1 VAAPK
6 KPRVV
11 VRWPR
16 PSPAALARDTIGWW
30 AREFAQWHRERNFSE
45 RTVALRESYLDN
57 FAAWAEARGL
67 FYPSE
72 ITRPILDR
80 YQRTLFH
87 YRQASGKPLSFSAQH
102 ARLVAVRVYFKW
114 LMRRQVILANPASE
128 MELPRMP
135 VQLPRFVLTEAEAEA
150 VLRQPDVDDVLGLRD
165 RTMMEVL
172 YATGMRRSELVHL
185 QVFDVDLNRGTI
197 MIREGKGKR
206 DRVVPLGERAGLW
219 VQRYLDDSRPHLVA
233 AVDDGALFLTT
244 MGDPMTL
251 ARATDAVGEYVQAAD
266 LGKRGACHLFRH
278 TAATLMLE
286 GGADTRFIQAML
298 GHADISTTQVYTS
311 VSIHKLKQVHALT
324 HPGSKLAPRKD
335 DAAETPSED
344 DDMAKADLLSE
355 LAFEGDDERVDPVA
369 AKINA
374 SQNRGR

>member
-1 VAAPK
+1 MAAPK
-6 KPRVV
+6 KARVI

-30 AREFAQWHRERNFSE
+30 AHEYVAWVTERNYSV
-45 RTVALRESYLDN
+45 RTADLREGYLDN
-57 FAAWAEARGL
+57 FAAWCEARGL
-67 FYPSE
+67 YYPSE

-87 YRQASGKPLSFSAQH
+87 YRMANGKPLSFGAQF
-102 ARLVAVRVYFKW
+102 ARLVSVRVYFKW
-114 LMRRQVILANPASE
+114 LMRRQVIVANPASE

-135 VQLPRFVLTEAEAEA
+135 MQLPRFVLSAAEAEA

-165 RTMMEVL
+165 RAMMEVL
-172 YATGMRRSELVHL
+172 YATGMRRTELVHL
-185 QVFDVDLNRGTI
+185 KVFDVDMSRGTI

-219 VQRYLDDSRPHLVA
+219 VQRYLDDSRRHLVA
-233 AVDDGALFLTT
+233 AVDDGGLFLTT
-244 MGDPMTL
+244 MGDSMTL
-251 ARATDAVGEYVQAAD
+251 ARATDVVSAYVEQAK

-298 GHADISTTQVYTS
+298 GHADISTTQVYTQ

-324 HPGSKLAPRKD
+324 HPGAMLAPM
-335 DAAETPSED
+335 TPSAAPEPELQE
-344 DDMAKADLLSE
+344 MATADLLSE
-355 LAFEGDDERVDPVA
+355 LAFEAGDEAVVPVA
-369 AKINA
+369 AKIQGSIA
-374 SQNRGR
+374 RGR